1 MTTIFRA
8 VRVFDG
14 ERFLDGP
21 HDVIFDGG
29 AITQVSPTGGTVA
42 APDATV
48 VDAIGKT
55 LTPGFIDC
63 HIHAPFSGAALLEQ
77 VMQPFSYQFFE
88 SVRNMATDLAL
99 GITTARDAGG
109 GDAGLK
115 QAIAAGLIAGPRLK
129 ISVNIMSQ
137 TGGHND
143 SLCLSGVDT
152 NVSHPGKPSGVAD
165 GPEECRKKA
174 RELFRAGADQIKI
187 CTTGGVLSPA
197 DSPEHSQFTVAEI
210 RAIVEE
216 AEAHGSYVLAHA
228 QGTAGIKNALN
239 AGVRSIE
246 HGIFLDDEAI
256 QLLLDKD
263 AYLVPTLIAPLWVI
277 RLADSGHHIPQLMVD
292 KAKRVA
298 DTHRDAFA
306 RAVRAGVKVAMGTD
320 TGVGP
325 HGTNLEELYL
335 MYDGGLTLEGVLK
348 ATTATAAELV
358 APGEKLGRL
367 TPGYLADAVL
377 LDCELTDGAQLKD
390 ISSHIAAVYQGG
402 KQVG

>member
-1 MTTIFRA
+1 MTTIFKGA
-8 VRVFDG
+8 RVFDG

-21 HDVIFDGG
+21 HDVIFDGTT
-29 AITQVSPTGGTVA
+29 ITQV
-42 APDATV
+42 APAGAVQLDDAVV
-48 VDAIGKT
+48 VDAGGKT
-55 LTPGFIDC
+55 VTPGFIDS
-63 HIHAPFSGAALLEQ
+63 HIHSTFSGASLLEA
-77 VMQPFSYQFFE
+77 VMKPFSYQFFE
-88 SVRNMATDLAL
+88 AMRNLRDDLAL

-115 QAIAAGLIAGPRLK
+115 QAIAEGIIAGPRLK

-143 SLCLSGVDT
+143 GFCPSGVDT
-152 NVSHPGKPSGVAD
+152 AIAHPGKPSGVAD
-165 GPEECRKKA
+165 GPDGCRKKA

-210 RAIVEE
+210 QAIVEE

-228 QGTAGIKNALN
+228 QGTAGIKNALRG
-239 AGVRSIE
+239 GVRSIE

-256 QLLLDKD
+256 QLMLDKG

-277 RLADSGHHIPQLMVD
+277 RLAEAGRPIPQIMVD
-292 KAKRVA
+292 KSRRVA
-298 DTHRDAFA
+298 DVHRNAFA
-306 RAVRAGVKVAMGTD
+306 RAAAAGVKVAMGTD

-325 HGTNLEELYL
+325 HGTNLEELWL
-335 MYDGGLTLEGVLK
+335 MYDGGLTLEGTLK

-358 APGEKLGRL
+358 APNEKLGRIAA
-367 TPGYLADAVL
+367 GYTADVVL
-377 LDCELTDGAQLKD
+377 LDYDLTAGEQLKD
-390 ISSHIAAVYQGG
+390 LPSHVAAVYQGG
-402 KQVG
+402 KQVI